1 MNSSL
6 IQQQKRFI
14 NLRLGTF
21 IHFNSATF
29 QFNQGPIKDWEYECE
44 NIPFSQRIGTP
55 PHWIAQAG
63 QKPQKRRAADLQR

>member
-44 NIPFSQRIGTP
+44 NLGEPRKYPFFPKDWNPT
-55 PHWIAQAG
+55 AL
-63 QKPQKRRAADLQR
+63 D